1 LSIPF
6 TVEEMQV
13 ADKILRWMINGDKQD
28 LGDYPYNKI
37 IKRNLDAEYIVQS
50 RLINFLD
57 DMRMI
62 RNV

>member
-1 LSIPF
+1 MTVPF
-6 TVEEMQV
+6 TVEEMQT

-28 LGDYPYNKI
+28 LRDYPYNKI